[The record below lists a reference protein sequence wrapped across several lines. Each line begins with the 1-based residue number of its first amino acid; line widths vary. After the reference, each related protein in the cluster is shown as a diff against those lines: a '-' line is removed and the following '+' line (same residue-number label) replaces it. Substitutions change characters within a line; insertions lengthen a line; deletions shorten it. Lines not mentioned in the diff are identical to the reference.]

1 MITLMF
7 WLIFIQVAIF
17 CASAAILGASYL
29 AQRRAELVFEPAR
42 IARNRNARPDWRN
55 DLHD

>member
-1 MITLMF
+1 MINVMF

-17 CASAAILGASYL
+17 CASAAVLGASYF

-42 IARNRNARPDWRN
+42 IARNRKASPDWRN
-55 DLHD
+55 NLR